1 VSALVNHERNLG
13 YFEGFMK
20 AYGRADYP
28 TRAALWRDT
37 QAYSGG
43 AETAAQLYDQV
54 TQLLGVAVTSPQPF
68 LSANIGTVA

>member
-1 VSALVNHERNLG
+1 LALVNHERNLG

-28 TRAALWRDT
+28 TRAELFRDT

-43 AETAAQLYDQV
+43 AETATQLYDQV

-68 LSANIGTVA
+68 VSPLSGMAA